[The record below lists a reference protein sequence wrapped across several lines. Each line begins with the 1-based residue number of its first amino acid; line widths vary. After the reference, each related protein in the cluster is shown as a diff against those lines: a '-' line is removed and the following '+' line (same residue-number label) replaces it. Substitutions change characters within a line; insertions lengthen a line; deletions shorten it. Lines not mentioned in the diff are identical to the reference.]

1 MLLLLSC
8 QKPTYRLLR
17 YSIKKYSTSLYSLR
31 GSTRVNLLHRTYATS
46 IAEENINHGDSS
58 PILNNNNKVQLENI
72 KYINTLIHPIL
83 LDLNNKL
90 IQGKFDSPYSILNNQ
105 PLDVKTAIFKSFEQ
119 QLTKALFSKSI
130 PENKIT
136 LVDYLNPTLDNI
148 PSLLQLI
155 STNTYP
161 NNFLE
166 FNNLSSNN
174 ELIMQLFT
182 QLLHKIFL
190 QYRIENASFEKA
202 KVDFSNPAEW
212 FPEARKMK
220 RKIIMHVGP
229 TNSGKTYNSLIK
241 LSKSKTGYYAGPL
254 RLLAREI
261 YEKFNSQGIG
271 CNLITGEE
279 VVPSIDKYGK
289 VSGIASGTIEMIP
302 LHKKMD
308 LCVIDEI
315 QMISDPLRGSVWTN
329 AVLGVLAHEIHLCG
343 EESAVPFIQKMVKI
357 TGDELEIKKFDR
369 LGKLTV
375 EKSSIN
381 LLQLKKGD
389 CLVVFSKKKILKY
402 KCDIERNT
410 RLKVGVIY
418 GALPPEIRSQ
428 EASKF
433 NNGEYD
439 VLVASDAIGMGLNLK
454 INRIVF
460 SGVNKFNGSTL
471 QKLSVSQVKQIAGRA
486 GRFSAQHGSKEGFVT
501 ALHRSSLVYINQCL
515 KTPVSEIL
523 KASIWPTNGI
533 WRQYMANNPK
543 KNSLSSVYENFL
555 TNVLKFQNDNF
566 FISELDQKV
575 QLLNLVSK
583 DRFLSTMIIDD
594 QLTISETPISFRTSN
609 NPKLLQNTVI
619 QFYKTIV
626 KRDCKSILD
635 FGFLDLELLSQTSF
649 VDTNVMVP
657 LQKVEKLEDMHKLVL
672 LFLWLS
678 QRFPTLFID
687 KDSAM
692 EVKAL
697 VEKRINQELVNVER
711 ANSFYSDRLKGY

>member
-1 MLLLLSC
+1 MLLC

-17 YSIKKYSTSLYSLR
+17 YSVKRYVASLYSLR
-31 GSTRVNLLHRTYATS
+31 GVSTRVNLIHRTYATTVAKDNIHHNDLS
-46 IAEENINHGDSS
+46 PVFNNNEVRFENINA
-58 PILNNNNKVQLENI
+58 
-72 KYINTLIHPIL
+72 LIHPIL
-83 LDLNNKL
+83 LDLKNKL
-90 IQGKFDSPYSILNNQ
+90 IKGKFDSPYTILNDQ
-105 PLDVKTAIFKSFEQ
+105 PSDVKTEIFQSFEQ
-119 QLTKALFSKSI
+119 QLSKALLSKST

-148 PSLLQLI
+148 SLLLHLI
-155 STNTYP
+155 SNNTYP

-174 ELIMQLFT
+174 DLIIQLFT
-182 QLLHKIFL
+182 QLLHKTFL
-190 QYRIENASFEKA
+190 KYRIENASFEKP

-315 QMISDPLRGSVWTN
+315 QMIADPLRGSVWTN

-343 EESAVPFIQKMVKI
+343 EESAVPFIQKMVEI
-357 TGDELEIKKFDR
+357 TGDELEIKKFNR

-375 EKSSIN
+375 EKLNTS
-381 LLQLKKGD
+381 LQQLKKGD
-389 CLVVFSKKKILKY
+389 CLVVFSKKKILKF

-460 SGVNKFNGSTL
+460 SGVNKFNGSTVE
-471 QKLSVSQVKQIAGRA
+471 KLSVLQVKQIAGRA
-486 GRFSAQHGSKEGFVT
+486 GRFSAQHGLKEGFVT
-501 ALHRSSLVYINQCL
+501 ALHRSSLVYIDQCL
-515 KTPVSEIL
+515 KTPVSEIS
-523 KASIWPTNGI
+523 KACIWPTSNI
-533 WRQYMANNPK
+533 WRQYMANDPHK
-543 KNSLSSVYENFL
+543 SSLSSVYENFL
-555 TNVLKFQNDNF
+555 TNVLKFQSDNF

-575 QLLNLVSK
+575 QLLNLVAK
-583 DRFLSTMIIDD
+583 NRLLSTMIIDD
-594 QLTISETPISFRTSN
+594 QLTISETPINFRTSV
-609 NPKLLQNTVI
+609 NPKLLKNTVI
-619 QFYKTIV
+619 KFYETIV

-635 FGFLDLELLSQTSF
+635 FDFLDLELLSQNSF
-649 VDTNVMVP
+649 VGTDVMVP
-657 LQKVEKLEDMHKLVL
+657 LQKVDKLEDMHRLVL

-711 ANSFYSDRLKGY
+711 ANSFFLDRSNGYEPRR